1 MGMGMGIGKSMTLHN
16 LATLPMVNSWL
27 KKSLPAVAAGLLG
40 VGGLALG
47 AQSRA
52 QSVPLLPS
60 VPKTPATPAL
70 TAPAGQPLQHHHHN
84 GHNDQNN
91 NNQHLYNGHN
101 GHKDL
106 KDHKDHN
113 GHNGHNGHNHEVGP
127 AGRSY
132 DLRWLDAMVQH
143 HTGALRMSEYV
154 FDIGVPGVGALAKE
168 IWRDQAQEIKA
179 MGQWRKA
186 WYPEAP
192 VYPVALAPGGDPDTM
207 AGLVRMSGAQIA
219 AMRMMESTPN
229 RDNRIPW
236 FLEGML
242 QHHGG
247 ALLMA
252 HDALAKSRNPDLRRL
267 AAAII
272 VAQRREIIQLRR
284 MLNHDGLNKPEYYRY
299 DALFSPS

>member
-16 LATLPMVNSWL
+16 LAPLPMVNSWL
-27 KKSLPAVAAGLLG
+27 KKSLAAVAAGLLG

-52 QSVPLLPS
+52 QSLPLLQS

-70 TAPAGQPLQHHHHN
+70 TAPAGQPLQHHNHH
-84 GHNDQNN
+84 HHQDHQDQNN
-91 NNQHLYNGHN
+91 NNQHHHN
-101 GHKDL
+101 GHKD
-106 KDHKDHN
+106 HKD
-113 GHNGHNGHNHEVGP
+113 HNGHNGHNHEVGP

-207 AGLVRMSGAQIA
+207 AGLVRMSEAQIA

-229 RDNRIPW
+229 RDNRVPW